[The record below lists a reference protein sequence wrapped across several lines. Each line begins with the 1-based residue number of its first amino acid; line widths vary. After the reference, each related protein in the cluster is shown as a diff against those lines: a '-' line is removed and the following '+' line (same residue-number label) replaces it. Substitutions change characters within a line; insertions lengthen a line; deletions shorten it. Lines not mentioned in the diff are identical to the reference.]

1 MTISSS
7 SMNDKRYMWPVR
19 TVFTVSIAYAR
30 QPFEHP
36 SSQQKSWRERDDA
49 HADDDGDALAVEG
62 EWMTRMVYLL
72 RTTNYTN

>member
-36 SSQQKSWRERDDA
+36 SSQQKRR
-49 HADDDGDALAVEG
+49 
-62 EWMTRMVYLL
+62 WMTRMVYLL